1 MVTGT
6 EYSKILVVDD
16 EKSIRRA
23 ITKRLAR
30 EGHECIE
37 AGNAQEAIEQIR
49 TCQPGLVILD
59 VMMPGRSGNQLLA
72 DIVNSFPDTAV
83 IMVTAVVDI
92 NIVIECM
99 KGGAHDYIT
108 KPFDL
113 DQVVQTV
120 DKVLDKRKL
129 ELKIREFQESLRNEV
144 EEQRREIRKLFLNS
158 IESLIYALE
167 AKDKYTAGH
176 SRRVAD
182 IAVAISEQMSLSANE
197 LDNIRWAA
205 LLHDTG
211 KIAVDPAVINK
222 PGKLTPEEYRHV
234 MTHVSVGAGIV
245 KPIVNQQVLEII
257 LHHHAFYNGAGFE
270 QAIREEEIPL
280 GSRVITIADSYDAM
294 ISDRPYRAALTGG
307 QGIAEIKRCSGT
319 QFDPNVVSAFLMV
332 PLL

>member
-1 MVTGT
+1 MVTSIESST
-6 EYSKILVVDD
+6 ILVVDD

-30 EGHECIE
+30 EGHQCIE
-37 AGNAQEAIEQIR
+37 AGNAEEAIQQIR
-49 TCQPGLVILD
+49 ANQPGLVILD
-59 VMMPGRSGNQLLA
+59 VMMPGRSGSQLLA
-72 DIVNSFPDTAV
+72 DIVTSFPETAV

-113 DQVVQTV
+113 EQVVQTV

-129 ELKIREFQESLRNEV
+129 ELKIKEFQESLKNEV
-144 EEQRREIRKLFLNS
+144 EAQRKEIRKLFLNS
-158 IESLIYALE
+158 IEALIYALE

-182 IAVAISEQMSLSANE
+182 IAVAISEQLSLSVE
-197 LDNIRWAA
+197 DLDNIRWAA

-222 PGKLTPEEYRHV
+222 PGRLTPEEYRHV
-234 MTHVSVGAGIV
+234 MTHVAVGAGIV
-245 KPIVNQQVLEII
+245 KPIVSQQVLEII
-257 LHHHAFYNGAGFE
+257 LHHHAFYNGTGFE
-270 QAIREEEIPL
+270 QLIKEEDIPL
-280 GSRVITIADSYDAM
+280 GSRVLTIADSYDAM
-294 ISDRPYRAALTGG
+294 ISDRPYRMALTGS

-319 QFDPNVVSAFLMV
+319 QFDPNVVAAFLRV